1 MSPPAFRIR
10 LYSFSLLVLALT
22 GSRKRTLSTMNYAYN
37 PEQII
42 AELRDKAQSFQ
53 EDGIIA
59 ALDLDAMVVKS
70 DTIVSPELKTELRI
84 ACKPLEDIPTTLKD
98 RHLGSDGKVLDLV
111 DPSLFPLIYGRSRV
125 LPTGKVGL
133 QDCTEYIGKGEI
145 APYLDLPDLTTP
157 KSCPFEWSRTGNIDY
172 WSAEFQWLPCDV
184 KLAGEGDTKI
194 ISYINNLHPAHHG
207 RLYAVIES
215 FISKSIPLWDRVL
228 SSIGPPNNRYPRR
241 KTRISVERIEYE
253 FPQGMQPPPTSSTD
267 RGKDRKGEVEGDSE
281 ETERES
287 DNEAQSNCEEEDDWD
302 KEEAWRRATRVLVKP
317 EPGRYA
323 SYASSIF
330 EEDSPTTFSLRKNF
344 AKDGIQVIVKLAN
357 IELTPTKPEYN
368 GGSWRIEG
376 QLNEHICASAL
387 YYYDSE
393 NVTEGSLAFR
403 HQAMDDVTYDAYY
416 QVQVRSVPTITDVQ
430 RHPMNQNRY
439 LDIIGRLLMRSIS

>member
-1 MSPPAFRIR
+1 
-10 LYSFSLLVLALT
+10 
-22 GSRKRTLSTMNYAYN
+22 MNYAYK

-59 ALDLDAMVVKS
+59 AYDLDAMVVKS
-70 DTIVSPELKTELRI
+70 DTIVSPELRTELRI

-98 RHLGSDGKVLDLV
+98 WHPGSDGKVLDLV
-111 DPSLFPLIYGRSRV
+111 DPSLFPLIYERSRV

-133 QDCTEYIGKGEI
+133 QDCTEYIGKGEVVR
-145 APYLDLPDLTTP
+145 PPDSPDYGTP
-157 KSCPFEWSRTGNIDY
+157 ESYPLGFSRQVLAKY
-172 WSAEFQWLPCDV
+172 WSQEFQWLPCDV
-184 KLAGEGDTKI
+184 EFAGEGDTKV

-228 SSIGPPNNRYPRR
+228 SSIGLPNNRYPRR

-253 FPQGMQPPPTSSTD
+253 FPQGMEPPPTSSTD
-267 RGKDRKGEVEGDSE
+267 CGKDRKGEVEGDSE
-281 ETERES
+281 ETEGES
-287 DNEAQSNCEEEDDWD
+287 DNDAQSNCEEEKWD
-302 KEEAWRRATRVLVKP
+302 KEEAWQRAPRVLVKP

-323 SYASSIF
+323 SYASSIAGR
-330 EEDSPTTFSLRKNF
+330 DSAPTFSLRKDF

-357 IELTPTKPEYN
+357 IELTPAKPEYD
-368 GGSWRIEG
+368 GGPWHIEG

-387 YYYDSE
+387 CYYDSE
-393 NVTEGSLAFR
+393 NVTMSNLAFR
-403 HQAMDDVTYDAYY
+403 HQVWDDIIDKAYY
-416 QVQVRSVPTITDVQ
+416 QEVRSVPRITYVQ
-430 RHPMNQNRY
+430 RHPVNQNRY
-439 LDIIGRLLMRSIS
+439 LDVIRRLHIGLIK